1 MSNPTKPQPAVQ
13 TAITPTREQHYA
25 EWYQQVVR
33 AADLAE
39 NSPVRGCMVIKPWGY
54 QLWENMQRV
63 LDRMFKDTGHKN
75 AYFPLFIPLS
85 FLEKEAEHVE
95 GFAKECAVVTHH
107 RLQAGTK
114 PDGRPGLVPSGELDE
129 PLVVRPTSETIIGA
143 SFAKWVQS
151 YRDLP
156 LLINQWA
163 NVVRWEMRTRL
174 FLRTAEFLWQE
185 GHTAHA
191 TEAEAREE
199 TMKMLDVYADFA
211 ENWMAMPVIKGRKTD
226 GERFPGAVDTFS
238 IEAMMQDRKALQAG
252 TSHFLGQNFA
262 KASEIKFLDQNGT
275 LQHAWTTSWG
285 VSTRLVGG
293 LIMTHA
299 DDDGL
304 MVPPRLAPTHVV
316 ILPITPKP
324 ETAAAVNEA
333 CEKLAKRLREIAYAG
348 RTVEVEV
355 DRRDLRGG
363 DKMWQWVKKG
373 APLRVEIGPRDLEQ
387 NAVSVCRRDR
397 GTKERTAMS
406 ADALVAGVV
415 ALLEEIQQ
423 GMLAKAKAHR
433 EANTRVIDEPA
444 EFRAF
449 FTPNKQESENS
460 PTEIHG
466 GFAMSRFAMDAKD
479 EAKLKDDLGVT
490 VRCIPIEGPDD
501 PGPCI
506 LSGKPATRR
515 VVFAKAY

>member
-1 MSNPTKPQPAVQ
+1 MSTPPAKPQ
-13 TAITPTREQHYA
+13 TAITPTRTEDYA

-39 NSPVRGCMVIKPWGY
+39 TSPVRGCMVIKPWGY
-54 QLWENMQRV
+54 AIWENIQRS

-107 RLQAGTK
+107 RLVPK
-114 PDGRPGLVPSGELDE
+114 PGGGLMPDPESALEE

-191 TEAEAREE
+191 TADEARVE
-199 TMKMLDVYADFA
+199 TMRMLDVYADFA
-211 ENWMAMPVIKGRKTD
+211 ENWMAMPVIKGQKTE
-226 GERFPGAVDTFS
+226 GERFPGAVDTFC

-252 TSHFLGQNFA
+252 TSHFLGQNFST
-262 KASEIKFLDQNGT
+262 ASDIKFLDQSGT

-293 LIMTHA
+293 MIMTHS

-304 MVPPRLAPTHVV
+304 VLPPRLAPAHVV
-316 ILPITPKP
+316 ILPVLHKA
-324 ETAAAVNEA
+324 ETAPQVLAWCRELAAE
-333 CEKLAKRLREIAYAG
+333 LRKVHYAG
-348 RTVEVEV
+348 RTIEVEI
-355 DRRDLRGG
+355 DERDLRGG
-363 DKMWQWVKKG
+363 DKVWGWIKKG
-373 APLRVEIGPRDLEQ
+373 IPIRLEVGPRDIEQ
-387 NAVSVCRRDR
+387 GSVFMARRDKPH
-397 GTKERTAMS
+397 KEKS
-406 ADALVAGVV
+406 AVKRDEFVARV
-415 ALLEEIQQ
+415 AAILDEIQAGLLE
-423 GMLAKAKAHR
+423 KAKAWRAEHSR
-433 EANTRVIDEPA
+433 PIDSLD
-444 EFRAF
+444 EFKAF
-449 FTPNKQESENS
+449 FAPPRGSDPNA
-460 PTEIHG
+460 PVPPHG
-466 GFAMSRFAMDAKD
+466 GFAHARFCLDPEVEKKAKD
-479 EAKLKDDLGVT
+479 ELGVT
-490 VRCIPIEGPDD
+490 VRCIPLEGGDD
-501 PGPCI
+501 PGPCV
-506 LSGKPATRR
+506 LTGRPATKR
-515 VVFAKAY
+515 VVFAKSY